1 MGLRK
6 SLQMMLSSKRQ
17 VALAARERQSCIE
30 FYSTCL
36 GAFPDDVAV
45 EEGMFTHAQGRAFYT
60 V

>member
-30 FYSTCL
+30 LYRTCL
-36 GAFPDDVAV
+36 GAFPDDAAIEESAV
-45 EEGMFTHAQGRAFYT
+45 KNF
-60 V
+60 